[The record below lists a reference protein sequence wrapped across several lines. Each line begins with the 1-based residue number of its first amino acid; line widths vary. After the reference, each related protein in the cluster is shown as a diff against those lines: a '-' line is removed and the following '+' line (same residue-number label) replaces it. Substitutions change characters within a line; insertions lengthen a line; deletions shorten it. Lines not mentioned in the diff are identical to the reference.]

1 MLLLKRASLL
11 SKADGRTYISVLEKN
26 QGRKKPSEVFP
37 KALVR
42 PWVLLFMEPIVLVAS
57 LYIAIIYASIYMFLP
72 GMTIVFNV
80 EREWNEG
87 FGGLAFLGMAVGIL
101 LGGVYAVF
109 DNNKRYMKLF
119 LAKTATAESRL
130 PPAMLGSIAL
140 PIGMFCFAWT
150 NYPSIHW
157 AVSIVL
163 SAPFGFGCILVVL
176 PVVNYLIDSYTI
188 FAASVLAASAILRSV
203 LAAAFPLFTNQMY
216 TNLGIHWASSVPAFL
231 SVLCMPFPFVMYR
244 YGALV
249 RMKCKC
255 TFEAAEMMKKMQQKQ
270 RDQAP
275 HSPFNEGADSK

>member
-1 MLLLKRASLL
+1 MILLNRASLL
-11 SKADGRTYISVLEKN
+11 SKADGKTYISVLEKN
-26 QGRKKPSEVFP
+26 QGKKKPSEVFQN
-37 KALVR
+37 ALVR

-57 LYIAIIYASIYMFLP
+57 LYIAVIYASIYMFLP
-72 GMTIVFNV
+72 GMSVVFNV
-80 EREWNEG
+80 ERGWNEG
-87 FGGLAFLGMAVGIL
+87 IGGLAFLGMAVGIL

-109 DNNKRYMKLF
+109 DNKRYMKLF

-216 TNLGIHWASSVPAFL
+216 TNLGIRWASSVPAFL
-231 SVLCMPFPFVMYR
+231 TVLCMPFPFVMYR
-244 YGALV
+244 YGASL
-249 RMKCKC
+249 RMKCKY
-255 TFEAAEMMKKMQQKQ
+255 TFEAAEMMKKMQQNQKK
-270 RDQAP
+270 QAP
-275 HSPFNEGADSK
+275 ATPSNEGADSK